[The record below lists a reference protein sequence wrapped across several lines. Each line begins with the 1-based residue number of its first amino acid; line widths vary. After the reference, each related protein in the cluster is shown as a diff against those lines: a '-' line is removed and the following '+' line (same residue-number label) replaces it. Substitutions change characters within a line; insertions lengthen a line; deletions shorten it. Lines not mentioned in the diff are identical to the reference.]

1 MRSRG
6 SRELEGEEG
15 GEAVV
20 GMLCTTEE
28 QIKREIIKKNKLLV
42 ISKDLVL

>member
-6 SRELEGEEG
+6 SRKLEGEEG

-28 QIKREIIKKNKLLV
+28 QIKREIIKKKPNC
-42 ISKDLVL
+42 